1 MIITISGLIG
11 SGKTT
16 VCRMLGDRLGYRQ
29 VISGHVF
36 REMAKELGMSLEE
49 FGKLAE
55 QDPKFDHRIDE
66 RLLNVAHGGGDL
78 ILEGRLAGQLLRR
91 NDIPAFC
98 IFLDAPP
105 EVRVQRVSGREGVD
119 LQAAIEEMRARVVEA
134 EAEVPRAI
142 AQAFRDGNLG
152 IMDYYSLENI
162 QSDTSMR
169 GNIGRAAGQSED

>member
-1 MIITISGLIG
+1 
-11 SGKTT
+11 
-16 VCRMLGDRLGYRQ
+16 MLGDRLGYRQ

-119 LQAAIEEMRARVVEA
+119 LQAAIEEMRAREASEVLRYRKFYGIDVTDRSIYDMVIDTGALTPEQVVEMI
-134 EAEVPRAI
+134 VSRV
-142 AQAFRDGNLG
+142 
-152 IMDYYSLENI
+152 
-162 QSDTSMR
+162 R
-169 GNIGRAAGQSED
+169 GG

>member
-16 VCRMLGDRLGYRQ
+16 VCRMLGERLGYRQ

-119 LQAAIEEMRARVVEA
+119 LQAAIEEMRAREASEVLRYRKFYGIDVTDRSIYDMAIDTGALTPEQVVEMI
-134 EAEVPRAI
+134 VSRV
-142 AQAFRDGNLG
+142 
-152 IMDYYSLENI
+152 
-162 QSDTSMR
+162 R
-169 GNIGRAAGQSED
+169 GG

>member
-119 LQAAIEEMRARVVEA
+119 LQAAIEEMRAREASEVLRYRKFYGIDVTDRSIYDMVIDTGALTPEQVVEMI
-134 EAEVPRAI
+134 VSRV
-142 AQAFRDGNLG
+142 
-152 IMDYYSLENI
+152 
-162 QSDTSMR
+162 R
-169 GNIGRAAGQSED
+169 GG

>member
-98 IFLDAPP
+98 IFLDAPL

-119 LQAAIEEMRARVVEA
+119 LQAAIEEMRAREA
-134 EAEVPRAI
+134 SEVLRYRK
-142 AQAFRDGNLG
+142 FYG
-152 IMDYYSLENI
+152 IDVTDRSIYDMVI
-162 QSDTSMR
+162 DTGGLTPEQVADSIVSRVR
-169 GNIGRAAGQSED
+169 GV

>member
-16 VCRMLGDRLGYRQ
+16 VCRMLGERLGYRQ

-66 RLLNVAHGGGDL
+66 RLLNVARGGGDL

-98 IFLDAPP
+98 IFLDAPL

-119 LQAAIEEMRARVVEA
+119 LQAAIEEMRAREASEVLRYRKFYGIDVTDRSIYDMVIDTGALTPEQVVEMI
-134 EAEVPRAI
+134 VSRV
-142 AQAFRDGNLG
+142 
-152 IMDYYSLENI
+152 
-162 QSDTSMR
+162 R
-169 GNIGRAAGQSED
+169 GG

>member
-16 VCRMLGDRLGYRQ
+16 VCRMLGERLGYRQ

-55 QDPKFDHRIDE
+55 QDPRFDHQIDE
-66 RLLNVAHGGGDL
+66 RLLNVARGGGDL

-98 IFLDAPP
+98 IFLYAPL

-119 LQAAIEEMRARVVEA
+119 LQAAIEEMRAREASEVLRYRKFYGIDVTDRSIYDMAIDTGALTPEQVVEMI
-134 EAEVPRAI
+134 VSRV
-142 AQAFRDGNLG
+142 
-152 IMDYYSLENI
+152 
-162 QSDTSMR
+162 R
-169 GNIGRAAGQSED
+169 GG

>member
-119 LQAAIEEMRARVVEA
+119 LQAAIEEMRAREASEVLRYRKFYGIDVTDRSIYDMAIDTGALTPEQVVEMI
-134 EAEVPRAI
+134 VSRV
-142 AQAFRDGNLG
+142 
-152 IMDYYSLENI
+152 
-162 QSDTSMR
+162 R
-169 GNIGRAAGQSED
+169 GG